1 MFSFHPYSEKMSNL
15 TNMFSDGLKPHTR
28 EPLSPFEVKLEVL
41 ADGLP
46 LHAEVHVTSDGMC
59 GV

>member
-1 MFSFHPYSEKMSNL
+1 MGFACISSRNPMWIK
-15 TNMFSDGLKPHTR
+15 

-46 LHAEVHVTSDGMC
+46 LHAEVHVRGD
-59 GV
+59 VW

>member
-1 MFSFHPYSEKMSNL
+1 MSNL
-15 TNMFSDGLKPHTR
+15 TNMFSDGLKPTHLR

-46 LHAEVHVTSDGMC
+46 LHAEVHVASDGMC